1 MQRFFFYTVLIM
13 HTNSS
18 LEYKRLTAKNLEVV
32 RAKVFHAGLAVN
44 AFVLHYLNTVASF
57 VS

>member
-1 MQRFFFYTVLIM
+1 M